1 MKIILGGLV
10 IMNLDYIRDE
20 KKGKII
26 TKADPDNPYGKKIN
40 DYF

>member
-1 MKIILGGLV
+1 
-10 IMNLDYIRDE
+10 MNLDYIRDE

-26 TKADPDNPYGKKIN
+26 TKADPDNPYGKKQN